1 MNDRFA
7 TKVVHAGEGK
17 GKPYD
22 AVTMP
27 IVQTSTYAFAHTQEI
42 LSFLE
47 MKEAGNRDRRD
58 EYGRYSNPTQTAAE
72 RKIAALEGGESALLF
87 ATGMSAITT
96 VLLALLSQGDH
107 LVIASSTYRQTR
119 NFVRDH
125 LSRWGVEATFLKD
138 GDADKLE
145 ECLRPTTRLIL
156 CEAPTNPYLRVIDLD
171 HVSKVSKR
179 HGITTAIDS
188 TFATPVNLRPIEHGI
203 DLVIHSATKYLG
215 GHNDLLAGVV
225 VGAQPQLEGIE
236 TLRGELGGVG
246 SPHDAYLLLRGLKT
260 LDLRIQRQ
268 NETGRQIAEYLSS
281 HPRIRAVHYPG
292 LESHQDHLIATR
304 QMTGFGGVVSFEIDG
319 DKDQTSRVIDRLRI
333 PYIGPTLGGV
343 ESIAQQQAIFISL
356 DPEERASSGISDSLI
371 RYAAGIEDPEDLIA
385 DLDQALR
392 ESFVPDVSHR

>member
-17 GKPYD
+17 GKPYG

-27 IVQTSTYAFAHTQEI
+27 IVQTSTYAFADTREI
-42 LSFLE
+42 LAFLE
-47 MKEAGNRDRRD
+47 KKEAGDPDRRD
-58 EYGRYSNPTQTAAE
+58 EYGRYSNPTQTGAE

-119 NFVRDH
+119 NFVLDH
-125 LSRWGVEATFLKD
+125 LNRWGIEASFLSD
-138 GDADKLE
+138 GSAHKLE
-145 ECLRPTTRLIL
+145 QALRPNTKLIF
-156 CEAPTNPYLRVIDLD
+156 CEAPTNPYLRVIDLAQ
-171 HVSKVSKR
+171 VSNVARR
-179 HGITTAIDS
+179 HGIPTAIDS
-188 TFATPVNLRPIEHGI
+188 TFATPVNLRPLEHGI

-225 VGAQPQLEGIE
+225 VGAPPQLEAIE
-236 TLRGELGGVG
+236 TMRGVLGGVG

-260 LDLRIQRQ
+260 LDLRIRRQ
-268 NETGRQIAEYLSS
+268 NGNGQQIAEYLSS

-292 LESHQDHLIATR
+292 LESHPDHLVATR

-319 DKDQTSRVIDRLRI
+319 DKEQASRVIDNLRI

-371 RYAAGIEDPEDLIA
+371 RYAAGIEDPKDLIS

-392 ESFVPDVSHR
+392 ESAVPDVSHR